1 MSTSGAEEIS
11 FSVRVGL
18 PNSPLRLAL
27 LCPITIF
34 VTSESL
40 TYSEICS
47 DPGAEPLCE
56 LYVLRKSGLIL
67 IIYDR
72 IRLHIDGG
80 KSCMKDLS
88 HLCGGVYNPC
98 IGRRR
103 G

>member
-1 MSTSGAEEIS
+1 MEERQVTVEGNTFKLEKPFSVIATQNPTGASGTQLLPDSQIDHNDLGAES
-11 FSVRVGL
+11 
-18 PNSPLRLAL
+18 LR
-27 LCPITIF
+27 
-34 VTSESL
+34 
-40 TYSEICS
+40 
-47 DPGAEPLCE
+47 E
-56 LYVLRKSGLIL
+56 LYVLRKPGLIL